1 LSRCEMSAPRSPVE
15 IAYEIMKHIKDNGG
29 ASRWDLI
36 KILGNTRQF
45 HHWVTDFLVQD
56 GFLKEHN
63 DGNSYTYTLTESGA
77 MLYRLLQKGN
87 VMSSIFKLGGRRL
100 RRD

>member
-1 LSRCEMSAPRSPVE
+1 MSAPRSPVE
-15 IAYEIMKHIKDNGG
+15 IAYEIMKHVSDNDG

-45 HHWVTDFLVQD
+45 HHWVSDFLVQD
-56 GFLKEHN
+56 GFLMEHN
-63 DGNSYTYTLTESGA
+63 DGNSYMYTLTDSGA

-87 VMSSIFKLGGRRL
+87 MMNSILRLSGKKL
-100 RRD
+100 RRG

>member
-1 LSRCEMSAPRSPVE
+1 MSAPRSPVE
-15 IAYEIMKHIKDNGG
+15 IAYEIMKHVKDGDG

-45 HHWVTDFLVQD
+45 RHWVTDFLVQD
-56 GFLKEHN
+56 GFIKEHS
-63 DGNSYTYTLTESGA
+63 DGNSYRYTLTESGA

-87 VMSSIFKLGGRRL
+87 MMNSIFKLSGKRL
-100 RRD
+100 RRA

>member
-1 LSRCEMSAPRSPVE
+1 MSAPRSPIE
-15 IAYEIMKHIKDNGG
+15 TAYEIMKHVKDGEG

-45 HHWVTDFLVQD
+45 RHWVTDFLVQD
-56 GFLKEHN
+56 GFLEEHR
-63 DGNSYTYTLTESGA
+63 DGNSYTYTLTESGS

-87 VMSSIFKLGGRRL
+87 MMNSIFKLSGKRL
-100 RRD
+100 RRA

>member
-1 LSRCEMSAPRSPVE
+1 MSAPRSPVE
-15 IAYEIMKHIKDNGG
+15 ITFEIMKHVKDNDG

-45 HHWVTDFLVQD
+45 RHWVTDFLVQD
-56 GFLKEHN
+56 GFLKEHS
-63 DGNSYTYTLTESGA
+63 DDDSYTYALTESGA

-87 VMSSIFKLGGRRL
+87 MMNSIFKLSGKRL
-100 RRD
+100 RRS